1 MKIYVRA
8 SANKHDYEEYLR
20 LVKEGIDSSELAGH
34 DPIFGPDDIFRDFL
48 CLKLK
53 GASLNNMA
61 GDDREFQV
69 YFDKMS
75 DIPDEVKNQINT
87 LHSYGV
93 LRSNDE
99 EDEYTLSVN
108 KAKNAIKEINQKL
121 ANKYDSEIKIEFS
134 RDDLLGNTI
143 KFYPDFSKFEGTKVD
158 TYKHIK
164 YKNYEMRIYLPYEY
178 SSWNIKK
185 DYNYNLN
192 NIKKGWEL
200 LHRAVNDWKYTIDTL
215 DMNLV
220 EDQIKDDIELF
231 QSKYQSTFP
240 GIKISNLKI
249 TETIADDVISY
260 YNKYIENGARDV
272 SEHSD
277 WEVSFIF
284 KFNDNRYKIY
294 LYNYEIE
301 QSSFEDAL
309 LQAIEELT

>member
-1 MKIYVRA
+1 MLGTIY
-8 SANKHDYEEYLR
+8 YYG
-20 LVKEGIDSSELAGH
+20 EGVD
-34 DPIFGPDDIFRDFL
+34 
-48 CLKLK
+48 
-53 GASLNNMA
+53 
-61 GDDREFQV
+61 
-69 YFDKMS
+69 
-75 DIPDEVKNQINT
+75 
-87 LHSYGV
+87 
-93 LRSNDE
+93 
-99 EDEYTLSVN
+99 EDED
-108 KAKNAIKEINQKL
+108 L
-121 ANKYDSEIKIEFS
+121 AFDYFKFAADNGNVYSQYMLHLFYFS
-134 RDDLLGNTI
+134 DG
-143 KFYPDFSKFEGTKVD
+143 
-158 TYKHIK
+158 K